1 MGDDKLKSSITS
13 ISIFIIMVLFIVFS
27 VHYLKIIDSK
37 LIYSSNQIE
46 KSLDSNSFDKAD
58 DFLKQFKINWNK
70 YSNKMTLFTNNNEID
85 DINLELSELS
95 QHIRFKNKE
104 EALVSINSI
113 RNIINS
119 ISDMERLSL
128 QNIF

>member
-70 YSNKMTLFTNNNEID
+70 YSNKMTMFTNNNEID

-104 EALVSINSI
+104 EALVSISSI

>member
-1 MGDDKLKSSITS
+1 MKSSITS

>member
-1 MGDDKLKSSITS
+1 MKSSITS

-70 YSNKMTLFTNNNEID
+70 YSNKMTMFTNNNEID

-104 EALVSINSI
+104 EALVSISSI

>member
-1 MGDDKLKSSITS
+1 
-13 ISIFIIMVLFIVFS
+13 
-27 VHYLKIIDSK
+27 
-37 LIYSSNQIE
+37 
-46 KSLDSNSFDKAD
+46 
-58 DFLKQFKINWNK
+58 
-70 YSNKMTLFTNNNEID
+70 MTLFTNNNEID

>member
-1 MGDDKLKSSITS
+1 
-13 ISIFIIMVLFIVFS
+13 MVLFIVFS

-70 YSNKMTLFTNNNEID
+70 YSNKMTMFTNNNEID

-104 EALVSINSI
+104 EALVSISSI